1 MCIKKVTWHQCPQT
15 GEGRDLR
22 GYSPS
27 DTMVKLGDAWRLS
40 RVYHTTYTIILD
52 EALRPGMQ
60 YHAHES
66 NVHCAHPYHG
76 PCEGRSGLVYQ
87 LAEGHC
93 PACLGDKG
101 LPRRIIARQEMM
113 DDAMRMVTGEPLKP
127 SPEVVGYVAQLAILA
142 KHMVAR
148 KIPNVII
155 GDFMADQVVTEV
167 RAELFC
173 RQSDSHWTRGY
184 GVSSCRCF
192 LEEQGFCANLGRY
205 LRQNEA
211 MRIVNTHEDIVIPYI
226 NMPDPDDDDDDN
238 WELAQARERII
249 EWFRDRRTARL
260 DKLAIDRFE
269 TAPREDQRY
278 HDCLQRLD
286 AAVIKYV
293 NLIRSEEAPDNR
305 AAERN
310 LRARAVF
317 LRKPLEWIAYDTGL
331 ADILVKEISDIV
343 IHWYLR
349 VSTPAS
355 QPVDNA
361 AWSAPIEIRRAMD
374 NMRKDM
380 QATMEYFEAHFSPNT
395 RAGWR
400 RFVHSFQKT
409 PLREEDEVA
418 TFRRAR
424 AQLTAAAETRLSLAQ
439 VAADENVITVAASR
453 AIRPDDADDR
463 SCPLCGDPFDDDD
476 VRPVVVCARS
486 HLVCR
491 SCTIV
496 LVVTAD
502 AAFLEPDPQKR
513 SRCPMCRA
521 SLSKFYRATADPADE
536 LRPPPSPEAPPVEW
550 F

>member
-1 MCIKKVTWHQCPQT
+1 
-15 GEGRDLR
+15 
-22 GYSPS
+22 
-27 DTMVKLGDAWRLS
+27 MVKLGDAWRLS

-52 EALRPGMQ
+52 ETLRPGMQ

-76 PCEGRSGLVYQ
+76 SCEGRSGLVYQ
-87 LAEGHC
+87 LAEGQC
-93 PACLGDKG
+93 PACLGDQG

-113 DDAMRMVTGEPLKP
+113 DDAMRMVTGEPLRP
-127 SPEVVGYVAQLAILA
+127 SPEVLGYVAQLAILA

-155 GDFMADQVVTEV
+155 GAAMIDQVVAEV

-173 RQSDSHWTRGY
+173 RQSDNHWTRGY
-184 GVSSCRCF
+184 GVSSCKCF
-192 LEEQGFCANLGRY
+192 VEERGFCANLGRY

-211 MRIVNTHEDIVIPYI
+211 VRIITAHEDIVIPYI
-226 NMPDPDDDDDDN
+226 NMPDPDDDNDD
-238 WELAQARERII
+238 WELTQARERII

-260 DKLAIDRFE
+260 DRVAICRFE
-269 TAPREDQRY
+269 TGPREDQRY
-278 HDCLQRLD
+278 QDCIQRLD

-293 NLIRSEEAPDNR
+293 NLIRSEEPPPPPAPDDR

-331 ADILVKEISDIV
+331 ADILVKEISDVV

-349 VSTPAS
+349 VGTPAS

-361 AWSAPIEIRRAMD
+361 AWSAPLKLRRDMD
-374 NMRKDM
+374 GMRKEM
-380 QATMEYFEAHFSPNT
+380 QATVEHLEAHFSPNT

-400 RFVHSFQKT
+400 LFVRSFQRT

-424 AQLTAAAETRLSLAQ
+424 AELTAAAETRLSLAQ
-439 VAADENVITVAASR
+439 VAADENIITLAASR
-453 AIRPDDADDR
+453 AIRPDDADGR
-463 SCPLCGDPFDDDD
+463 SCPLCGEPFDDDD

-491 SCTIV
+491 SCTII

-502 AAFLEPDPQKR
+502 AALLEPDPQRR

-521 SLSKFYRATADPADE
+521 SLLKFYRANADSADE
-536 LRPPPSPEAPPVEW
+536 LRSPPSPEAPPVEW
-550 F
+550 V

>member
-15 GEGRDLR
+15 GEGRSLR

-27 DTMVKLGDAWRLS
+27 DTMVKLGDAWMLS

-52 EALRPGMQ
+52 ETLRPGMQ

-87 LAEGHC
+87 LAEGQC
-93 PACLGDKG
+93 PACLGDQG

-113 DDAMRMVTGEPLKP
+113 DDVMRMVTGEPLRP
-127 SPEVVGYVAQLAILA
+127 SPEVLGYVAQLAILA

-155 GDFMADQVVTEV
+155 GAAMIDQVVAEV

-173 RQSDSHWTRGY
+173 RQSDNHWTRGY
-184 GVSSCRCF
+184 GVSSCKCF
-192 LEEQGFCANLGRY
+192 VEERGFCANLGRY

-211 MRIVNTHEDIVIPYI
+211 VRIITAHEDIVIPYI
-226 NMPDPDDDDDDN
+226 NMPDADDDSDD
-238 WELAQARERII
+238 WELTQARERII

-260 DKLAIDRFE
+260 DRVAICRFE
-269 TAPREDQRY
+269 TGPREDQRY
-278 HDCLQRLD
+278 QDCIQRLD

-293 NLIRSEEAPDNR
+293 NLIRSEEPPPPPAPDDR
-305 AAERN
+305 
-310 LRARAVF
+310 
-317 LRKPLEWIAYDTGL
+317 
-331 ADILVKEISDIV
+331 
-343 IHWYLR
+343 
-349 VSTPAS
+349 
-355 QPVDNA
+355 A
-361 AWSAPIEIRRAMD
+361 AWSAPLELRRDMD
-374 NMRKDM
+374 GMRKEM
-380 QATMEYFEAHFSPNT
+380 QATVEHLEAHISPNT

-400 RFVHSFQKT
+400 LFVRSFQRT

-424 AQLTAAAETRLSLAQ
+424 AELTAAAEARLSLAQ
-439 VAADENVITVAASR
+439 VAADENIITLAASR
-453 AIRPDDADDR
+453 AIRPDDADGR
-463 SCPLCGDPFDDDD
+463 SCPLCGEPFDDDD

-491 SCTIV
+491 SCTII

-502 AAFLEPDPQKR
+502 AALLEPDPQRR

-521 SLSKFYRATADPADE
+521 SLLKFYRANANPADE
-536 LRPPPSPEAPPVEW
+536 LRSPPSPEAPPVEW
-550 F
+550 V